1 MEERGRGGRG
11 GRERERG
18 ERGGRERGEGEREG
32 VDTREAYKGERRRR
46 RRAGE
51 VGRRGDSSHLDIA
64 SNTLA
69 TH

>member
-18 ERGGRERGEGEREG
+18 ERERGEGEREG

-51 VGRRGDSSHLDIA
+51 VGRRGDSSHLHIA